1 MIIKFDSD
9 LHFDP
14 LLCSFSNGTYGLEII
29 VMNVAGEKLKFRLLE
44 RGSHLK
50 CNENCVNCA

>member
-14 LLCSFSNGTYGLEII
+14 LVCSLTVNFFFRFENIRYGRQK
-29 VMNVAGEKLKFRLLE
+29 KLKFRLLE
-44 RGSHLK
+44 RGLHLK
-50 CNENCVNCA
+50 KLC